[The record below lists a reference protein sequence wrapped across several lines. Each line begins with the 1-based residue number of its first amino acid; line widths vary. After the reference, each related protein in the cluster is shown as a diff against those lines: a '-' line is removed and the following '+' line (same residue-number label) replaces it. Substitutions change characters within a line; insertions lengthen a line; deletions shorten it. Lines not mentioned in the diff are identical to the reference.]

1 MSLGGACC
9 HIQNLMLPL
18 IDVSKEKS
26 RMVMIQKKFHTN
38 TNICNISGVFPNH
51 YKKFDTRYT
60 AVFYNILPYPV
71 DFYGID
77 FEGRKHQYSKEFLP
91 GYTRKEETTAR
102 IPWVFKKSNDTL
114 RLFAFVGQN
123 STDVFKGL
131 LWGVKENHEIHISIS
146 DNGNLA

>member
-1 MSLGGACC
+1 MKPNFFISY
-9 HIQNLMLPL
+9 
-18 IDVSKEKS
+18 
-26 RMVMIQKKFHTN
+26 
-38 TNICNISGVFPNH
+38 ISGVFPNH
-51 YKKFDTRYT
+51 YKKFDTTYT

-114 RLFAFVGQN
+114 RLFAFVGQK

-131 LWGVKENHEIHISIS
+131 LFDVKENCEMHISIS
-146 DNGNLA
+146 DNGNFNNRKLRNQYY